1 MIYLKR
7 IWDIIERILDAGLT
21 VIALVVFVVSFYVI
35 FLLLMVTAPLVVAL
49 AVLELFI
56 AAPVYYVATGERYYD
71 NFNSI
76 LAVWASVPYFED
88 GIVGFRKKKSTYTH
102 N

>member
-7 IWDIIERILDAGLT
+7 IWDIIERILDV
-21 VIALVVFVVSFYVI
+21 VITFSAVVVFVVSWFVI
-35 FLLLMVTAPLVVAL
+35 CFLLMVTAPLVVAL

-56 AAPVYYVATGERYYD
+56 TAPVYYVATGERYYG

-76 LAVWASVPYFED
+76 LAVWASVPDFLED
-88 GIVGFRKKKSTYTH
+88 GIVGFRKKKST
-102 N
+102 